1 MCHKMHSHR
10 CGLEPIPL
18 TYANDLL
25 RHASE
30 GKTSFGLVLDVI
42 SLLLF
47 TMVFLSVGTK
57 LHFKFRDWAGL
68 RKKKR

>member
-1 MCHKMHSHR
+1 MHSHR

-57 LHFKFRDWAGL
+57 LHFKFRDWAGP